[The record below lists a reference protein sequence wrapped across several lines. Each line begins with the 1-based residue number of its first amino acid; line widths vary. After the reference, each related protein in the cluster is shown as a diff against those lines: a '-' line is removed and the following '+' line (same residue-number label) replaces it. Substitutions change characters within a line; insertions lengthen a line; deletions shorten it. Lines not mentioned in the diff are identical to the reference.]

1 MHARTLLAPL
11 AVLVFTGCS
20 TYALPKYSASADTVA
35 KLRTLR
41 PAKVS
46 VGPIS
51 GDKAAVRSIT
61 CRGVGPVQPPEGM
74 SFGDYVRGA
83 IRSELVLAEL
93 YDEASPVRIDG
104 TISNGAHTGL
114 GSVSR
119 SRSSGW
125 TAMSAP
131 VCSATAALSPIWSQC
146 PCVDTM
152 SLSVQSRAASSS
164 AIQAR
169 HGVAVSMAI
178 ASRERASARTWT
190 FVAIGP
196 MTRCNRSIAIESG
209 RTADR
214 AYDDRRRWS
223 DADAAFLQAHSMG

>member
-104 TISNGAHTGL
+104 TISTL
-114 GSVSR
+114 DF
-119 SRSSGW
+119 SSGMTDASW
-125 TAMSAP
+125 
-131 VCSATAALSPIWSQC
+131 
-146 PCVDTM
+146 TM
-152 SLSVQSRAASSS
+152 SLTLQSTTGAKVQSSIDYRFAGSFIGDTACNQT
-164 AIQAR
+164 AQA
-169 HGVAVSMAI
+169 GLGAV
-178 ASRERASARTWT
+178 
-190 FVAIGP
+190 
-196 MTRCNRSIAIESG
+196 NRLVE
-209 RTADR
+209 TAVNDP
-214 AYDDRRRWS
+214 
-223 DADAAFLQAHSMG
+223 AFPKLVKP